1 MRLTTFRPLVL
12 VAVVAAASAAVA
24 DNAALTSGGQPEMLS
39 SHRSVA
45 MASEVVRL
53 TVHWNRVDTDCS
65 FLFVNHGKAC
75 KVNMG
80 FPDFGLW
87 GYDYPRKKPE
97 TMFRQYHSF
106 VDGKPVKTK
115 LVLGKGGR
123 EQWQTKTVSFSA
135 GGKRIVREVYTTDIG
150 GAAISKTEAW
160 AFASYLLHTGAS
172 WNGNIGKATISV
184 TFDPDSEVVPPL
196 DMVYGS
202 LEKAK
207 LEDVSAHL
215 KKPGGIIVAGPCKP
229 TLH

>member
-1 MRLTTFRPLVL
+1 MQTAAAARRKPVYDGAVRLTTFRPLVL

-135 GGKRIVREVYTTDIG
+135 GASRSRNAVSFTLRLMQITWCAQAH
-150 GAAISKTEAW
+150 AAFSQAINTAR
-160 AFASYLLHTGAS
+160 FHPRVVSYRRPR
-172 WNGNIGKATISV
+172 SV
-184 TFDPDSEVVPPL
+184 
-196 DMVYGS
+196 
-202 LEKAK
+202 
-207 LEDVSAHL
+207 
-215 KKPGGIIVAGPCKP
+215 
-229 TLH
+229 